1 MSRDPATPAEL
12 DIVEALIDRWLDVQ
26 LADNPVV
33 AAVERDPG
41 ARRWFVRLTGEEKAT
56 FSVWLTLD
64 QRTLRYETFLMPA
77 AEENHGRLYEH
88 LLRRNTSL
96 YGVALAI
103 GAENAIFLVG
113 QLDVRHVV
121 DDELDRVLGSLYA
134 HTEQFFAPAMR
145 LGYETKFSG

>member
-12 DIVEALIDRWLDVQ
+12 DVVEALIERWLDAQ
-26 LADNPVV
+26 LSENPVV
-33 AAVERDPG
+33 AAVDRDP
-41 ARRWFVRLTGEEKAT
+41 ATHRWFVRLTGEEKAT
-56 FSVWLTLD
+56 FSVWFTLD

-103 GAENAIFLVG
+103 GAEDAIFLVG
-113 QLDVRHVV
+113 QLDVRHV
-121 DDELDRVLGSLYA
+121 DEDELDRVLGSLYA
-134 HTEQFFAPAMR
+134 HTEQFFGPAMR
-145 LGYETKFSG
+145 IGYATKFSG